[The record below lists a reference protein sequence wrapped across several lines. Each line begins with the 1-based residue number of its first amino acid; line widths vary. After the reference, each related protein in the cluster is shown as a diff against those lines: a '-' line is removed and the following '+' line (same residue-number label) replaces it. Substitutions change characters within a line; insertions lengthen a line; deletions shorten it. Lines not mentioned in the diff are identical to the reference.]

1 MLLKRKA
8 PAASPASFDQ
18 ALTAARPF
26 YDALT
31 CAVVI
36 ADKDL
41 TLRYANPMAVTLLRG
56 LEAQIREVFGIG
68 FDEMLGGSIHRF
80 HRDPER
86 VERILNEEG
95 DQLLPHYA
103 QMQFGSTWLDTSVSW
118 FCGADVATRV
128 GYLATMRDISEQFEA
143 ERRAAEFRDHLAN
156 ASAAVEELNASI
168 NSIAKDTSMTAQMAG
183 DTAAGATE
191 IGSQIATLDAQRA
204 EIETAMAAINAVAE
218 QTKLLALNATIEAAR
233 AGEAGKGFAVV
244 AGEVKDLAN
253 TTAQAT
259 DEVSV
264 QLDTITASITNLR
277 NALDTMG
284 ATIHEINGRQ
294 TSIAGAVEQQGATTS
309 DIARTISLAVANA

>member
-8 PAASPASFDQ
+8 PAASHASFDH
-18 ALTAARPF
+18 ALAAARPF
-26 YDALT
+26 YDALAF
-31 CAVVI
+31 AVLV
-36 ADKDL
+36 ADRDNV
-41 TLRYANPMAVTLLRG
+41 LRYLNPTATRVLGAVESDMR
-56 LEAQIREVFGIG
+56 AAFGVG
-68 FDEMLGGSIHRF
+68 VDDLVGGSIHRF
-80 HRDPER
+80 HHRPEA
-86 VERILNEEG
+86 VESVLDGTNGGSMPHEARLRFGDIVFDAVIDRFPDADGNHVGFLTTLTDVS
-95 DQLLPHYA
+95 DQL
-103 QMQFGSTWLDTSVSW
+103 V
-118 FCGADVATRV
+118 
-128 GYLATMRDISEQFEA
+128 A

-156 ASAAVEELNASI
+156 ASAAVEQLNASI
-168 NSIAKDTSMTAQMAG
+168 NSIAKDTSMTAEMAA

-191 IGSQIATLDAQRA
+191 IGTQIATLDAQRA

-259 DEVSV
+259 DEVSE